1 MRLRIAMAFLIAL
14 ALMSTQV
21 PAQAAECMR
30 ANEEGAIAEGR
41 LIERNDAIIL
51 KLPEAMCLE
60 GPEDSDSVP
69 ASAEIHVYSLDDSLQ
84 QTLRGLI
91 GKDVH
96 LRGSFMGA
104 MTQHHKAPIVMQVTE
119 ADEI

>member
-1 MRLRIAMAFLIAL
+1 MPLRIAMAFFNAL

-21 PAQAAECMR
+21 PAQAADCLR
-30 ANEEGAIAEGR
+30 ANEAGAIAEGR
-41 LIERNDAIIL
+41 LIERDGAIVL
-51 KLPEAMCLE
+51 KLPQAICLE
-60 GPEDSDSVP
+60 GPEDSDTVP
-69 ASAEIHVYSLDDSLQ
+69 ASNEIHVYSLDDKTHE
-84 QTLRGLI
+84 TLRGLI

-104 MTQHHKAPIVMQVTE
+104 MTQHHKAPIVMQVAE